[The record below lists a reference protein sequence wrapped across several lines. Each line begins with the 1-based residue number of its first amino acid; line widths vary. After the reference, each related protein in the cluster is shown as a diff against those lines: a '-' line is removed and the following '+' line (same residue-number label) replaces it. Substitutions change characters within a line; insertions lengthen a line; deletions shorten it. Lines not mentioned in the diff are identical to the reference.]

1 MSDSAWSFVVL
12 GVVIALFVW
21 NRFSVGLVAIF
32 AALALYATGVVDA
45 TTAVAGFGDPVVVF
59 IATLFIVAEG
69 LEATGVTA
77 WAGQQLLE
85 RIGTGRSALL
95 VALVLL
101 AAVMAALVTPN
112 GSAAALLPIMV
123 VAARRSGTATSQLA
137 MPLAFGASVGAL
149 LALSGSTVNVIVSQ
163 ALNEQTGSAFGFF
176 EFALVGLPLLVVT
189 ALVAWQL
196 GPRLLPHRTPASL
209 PADYSAH
216 PSTVAE
222 HYELDEGFYRLR
234 VPTGSVA
241 LGARPGD
248 LLAHDDARV
257 VGVQDSTGAAH
268 GLERRLAADDTLVV
282 SGPSSA
288 VTALTDTSGLRVVS
302 TPLTRATPSRLVSRD
317 RGVAEVVVP
326 PRSPLVGNRRF
337 PGFTRNGV
345 TVLGIR
351 RLGRDTGLDGVKLQ
365 EGDAMLVHG
374 TWPDVEALAR
384 SEELLVVDSPE
395 LVRRQLVPL
404 GARARRALG
413 VLALTVVLLAT
424 GAAPPAIAGLVGAA
438 GMVLLRVV
446 TPPQAYRAVSWETVV
461 LVGGLIPLSVAIQD
475 SGAADSIANAIVG
488 VVPAGNS
495 HLLLVALFVLT
506 AVLGQVVSNTATVL
520 IVTPI
525 AVSAAAETGT
535 ALAPVLML
543 VAVAGAASFLTPIAT
558 PANMMVMGPGGYRFG
573 DYWKLGIVT
582 MLAWLVVCVL
592 LIPVFWP
599 LTP

>member
-1 MSDSAWSFVVL
+1 VSDSAWCFVVL
-12 GVVIALFVW
+12 GVVVALFVW
-21 NRFSVGLVAIF
+21 NRFSVGLVAVF

-45 TTAVAGFGDPVVVF
+45 TTAVAGFGDPIVVF
-59 IATLFIVAEG
+59 IAGLFVVAEG

-77 WAGQQLLE
+77 WAGQQLLA
-85 RIGTGRSALL
+85 RVGTGRSGLL
-95 VALVLL
+95 VALVVL

-123 VAARRSGTATSQLA
+123 VAARRSGTASSQLA

-149 LALSGSTVNVIVSQ
+149 LALSGSPVNVVVSQ
-163 ALNEQTGSAFGFF
+163 SLKEQTGSGFGYF
-176 EFALVGLPLLVVT
+176 EFALVGLPLLAVT
-189 ALVAWQL
+189 ILVAWRL
-196 GPRLLPHRTPASL
+196 GPRLLPHRTPSDL

-216 PSTVAE
+216 PATVAE
-222 HYELDEGFYRLR
+222 HYELDQGFYRLR
-234 VPTGSVA
+234 VPGGSSA
-241 LGARPGD
+241 LGRRAED
-248 LLAHDDARV
+248 LVDVDDARV
-257 VGVQDSTGAAH
+257 VGVQDATGVGH
-268 GLERRLAADDTLVV
+268 GPDRELADGDTVVV
-282 SGPSSA
+282 SGASSS
-288 VTALTDTSGLRVVS
+288 VTGLTDASGLRVVS

-326 PRSPLVGNRRF
+326 PRSPLVGSRRF

-351 RLGRDTGLDGVKLQ
+351 RLGHDTGLDGVDLQ

-374 TWPDVEALAR
+374 AWPDVEALAR

-404 GARARRALG
+404 GARAWRALA
-413 VLALTVVLLAT
+413 VLAATVALLAT
-424 GAAPPAIAGLVGAA
+424 GVAPPAIAGLVGAA

-446 TPPQAYRAVSWETVV
+446 TPQQAYRAVSWETVV
-461 LVGGLIPLSVAIQD
+461 LVGGLIPLSVAIQA

-495 HLLLVALFVLT
+495 HVLLIALFVLT

-573 DYWKLGIVT
+573 DYWRLGIVT
-582 MLAWLVVCVL
+582 MLAWLVVCVV
-592 LIPVFWP
+592 LIPVVWP
-599 LTP
+599 LAP